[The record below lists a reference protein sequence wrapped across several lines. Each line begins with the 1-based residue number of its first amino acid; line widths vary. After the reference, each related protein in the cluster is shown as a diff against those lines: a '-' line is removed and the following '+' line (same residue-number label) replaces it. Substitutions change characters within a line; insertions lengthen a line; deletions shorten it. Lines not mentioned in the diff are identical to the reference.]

1 MNIVE
6 TWCNDW
12 IDAAKLAYSVG
23 GGAPNSA
30 AICFWVDPD
39 EERAQIPSV

>member
-23 GGAPNSA
+23 GPPKFCSNMLLGGSG
-30 AICFWVDPD
+30 
-39 EERAQIPSV
+39 